1 MSLKWEAHGNIH
13 KTSLFSDRALIDRLD
28 LTNWYL
34 HILDFQVSR
43 ETCISYCLFLHCLVV
58 QVRKFH
64 PPRSVRRHLHRHS
77 WFSSW
82 EVMNNTQFWWVS
94 HQYPWRIFGHPR
106 CSCTP
111 RVVKEGTFPGFSV
124 TMLLCPRIC
133 SNSKHKKVLSG
144 GGGGWGPTT
153 EWRKIPETGHP
164 LYTRQCLLLITFYL
178 SGNCL

>member
-28 LTNWYL
+28 LTNCTCFRYL
-34 HILDFQVSR
+34 HILDFQISR

-133 SNSKHKKVLSG
+133 SNSKHKKVLIVSVC
-144 GGGGWGPTT
+144 T
-153 EWRKIPETGHP
+153 P
-164 LYTRQCLLLITFYL
+164 LIIRLEVDVLCVLFWIQ
-178 SGNCL
+178 

>member
-1 MSLKWEAHGNIH
+1 MQ
-13 KTSLFSDRALIDRLD
+13 TLIDRLD
-28 LTNWYL
+28 LTNCTCFRYL
-34 HILDFQVSR
+34 HILDFQISR

-133 SNSKHKKVLSG
+133 SNSKHKKVLIV
-144 GGGGWGPTT
+144 WWWWWVGPDKSVT
-153 EWRKIPETGHP
+153 ENPGNGP
-164 LYTRQCLLLITFYL
+164 SFGVNNPCLYALSLLIL
-178 SGNCL
+178 SRVDSDHASV